1 MPCSLENPGG
11 RATQGWIRPDDRELA
26 ARLETVRPRRDSGV
40 LLSPF
45 DPLLWDRIRVRRLF
59 GFDQVLEIFKPAAQ
73 RIYGYYCLPVLSGER
88 LIARLDLKADRRS
101 GVLRVLSCRFEG
113 TANSAPAASR
123 DGEAAQAALV
133 RYADALELKPTGWRL
148 A

>member
-1 MPCSLENPGG
+1 MSSL
-11 RATQGWIRPDDRELA
+11 W
-26 ARLETVRPRRDSGV
+26 
-40 LLSPF
+40 PF
-45 DPLLWDRIRVRRLF
+45 DPLLWDRTRVRRLF

-73 RIYGYYCLPVLSGER
+73 RTYGYYCLPVLAGER
-88 LIARLDLKADRRS
+88 LVARLDLKADRRR

-113 TANSAPAASR
+113 TANSVPAASR
-123 DGEAAQAALV
+123 DGEAARAVLS

>member
-1 MPCSLENPGG
+1 M
-11 RATQGWIRPDDRELA
+11 
-26 ARLETVRPRRDSGV
+26 RPRRDRGV

-45 DPLLWDRIRVRRLF
+45 DPLLWDRARVRRLF

-73 RIYGYYCLPVLSGER
+73 RTYGYYCLPVLSGER
-88 LIARLDLKADRRS
+88 LVARFDLKADRRR

-113 TANSAPAASR
+113 TTNSAPAASR
-123 DGEAAQAALV
+123 DGEAAQTALA
-133 RYADALELKPTGWRL
+133 RYTDALDLTSTGCRL